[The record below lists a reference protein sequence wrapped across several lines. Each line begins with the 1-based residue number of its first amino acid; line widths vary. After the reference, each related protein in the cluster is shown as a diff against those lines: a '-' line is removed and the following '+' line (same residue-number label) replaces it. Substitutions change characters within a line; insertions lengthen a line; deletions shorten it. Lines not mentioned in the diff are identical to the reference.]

1 MYRILDKI
9 NYPSDLKKL
18 SIGELDELCKE
29 IREFLIGNVSK
40 TGGHFAPSLGV
51 VELSVAL
58 HYVFDMPK
66 DKIIWDVGHQAYVHK
81 ILTGRKN
88 RFGELRK
95 YKGLY
100 GYLKPQESEYDIV
113 HAGHSSTSLSIAQ
126 GIYEGNRVKGIT
138 DENIVAIIGD
148 GAITAGMAYEAI
160 NNIGFYKSKLII
172 ILNDNGMSI
181 SPNVG
186 SITHIFN
193 KLIMTKT
200 SDYIK
205 DKVYKSKMRI
215 ISRAIESIKS
225 FFLPKS
231 SIFDEL
237 GVRYIGPFDGH
248 NVVELVKIFKY
259 LKESKDKPVIAHI
272 ITKKGKGYKPA
283 EDDPVKY
290 HSVPAFDPKVGVVE
304 TTPNG
309 SMTYS
314 DVFSMKVVELGNK
327 YKDLICI
334 TPAMKEGSGLSE
346 FARRYPDRFF
356 DVAIAEQ
363 HGCAFSLGLSIAK
376 TTPIY
381 AIYSTFLQRAY
392 DQVIHDVA
400 IADKKVIFAI
410 DRAGIV
416 GNDGETHQGIFDISF
431 LKQLPNF
438 VIMAPSTGKDLE
450 RMLEFAINIEH
461 PTAIRYPKDKAND
474 DSLLNN
480 KTEIKLGKSRKIY
493 DSSNGIYIIS
503 VGHMLKYSVKAR
515 EILIKEGLD
524 VGIIDLT
531 FIKPIDTEMLE
542 ELTKAKIIITV
553 EDGIKY
559 GGIGETIGIEL
570 YKRGFRGKFEN
581 IGIPDLFPGLGS
593 REELFRDYGMN
604 EIGITNKIIELYNHL
619 DKEDLRLSISGNS
632 ERLLIPK

>member
-1 MYRILDKI
+1 MLLDKI
-9 NYPSDLKKL
+9 EYPSDLKKL
-18 SIGELDELCKE
+18 KIDELPKLCQE
-29 IREFLIGNVSK
+29 IREFLIEKVSK
-40 TGGHFAPSLGV
+40 TGGHFSPSLGV

-58 HYVFDMPK
+58 HYVFEMPK

-126 GIYEGNRVKGIT
+126 GIYEGNKILGKE
-138 DENIVAIIGD
+138 DQNIVAVIGD

-186 SITHIFN
+186 AITHLFN
-193 KLIMTKT
+193 KLIMSKPSYLLKKQISKKNCITDIINRIAESTKLL
-200 SDYIK
+200 
-205 DKVYKSKMRI
+205 
-215 ISRAIESIKS
+215 
-225 FFLPKS
+225 FLPKS
-231 SIFDEL
+231 SLFDEL

-248 NVVELVKIFKY
+248 NVLELTKVFKY
-259 LKESKDKPVIAHI
+259 LKEESEKPVIAHI
-272 ITKKGKGYKPA
+272 ITKKGKGYKPS
-283 EDDPVKY
+283 EEDPVKY
-290 HSVPAFDPKVGVVE
+290 HSVPPFDPKLGIQQE
-304 TTPNG
+304 IKHN
-309 SMTYS
+309 TYT
-314 DVFSMKVVELGNK
+314 DVFSKKIVELGEKFKN
-327 YKDLICI
+327 LVCI
-334 TPAMKEGSGLSE
+334 TPAMKEGSGLVE
-346 FARRYPDRFF
+346 FSKRFPNRF
-356 DVAIAEQ
+356 YDVAIAEQ
-363 HGCAFSLGLSIAK
+363 HGCTFSLGLSISNVI
-376 TTPIY
+376 PVF

-400 IADKKVIFAI
+400 IFGKKLIFAI

-450 RMLEFAINIEH
+450 RMLEFSITHIDK
-461 PTAIRYPKDKAND
+461 PVAIRYPKDEVNP
-474 DSLLNN
+474 DSLLRNQTN
-480 KTEIKLGKSRKIY
+480 ITLGKSRIIFDSDKIF
-493 DSSNGIYIIS
+493 IIS
-503 VGHMLKYSVKAR
+503 VGHMLKYAIKSR
-515 EILIKEGLD
+515 EILLNQGID

-531 FIKPIDTEMLE
+531 FIKPLDIEMIKYLSS
-542 ELTKAKIIITV
+542 KSKIVVTV
-553 EDGIKY
+553 EDGIKI

-570 YKRGFRGKFEN
+570 YKNNFKGIFEN
-581 IGIPDLFPGLGS
+581 IAVPDVFPGLGT
-593 REELFRDYGMN
+593 REELMRDYGMDH
-604 EIGITNKIIELYNHL
+604 EGIAKKIIELTN
-619 DKEDLRLSISGNS
+619 
-632 ERLLIPK
+632 LL